1 MSQSID
7 IAVVGA
13 TGTVGET
20 IVQILEE
27 RDFPVGNLHLLA
39 SIESAGHSVP
49 FRGKNVR
56 VREVDEFDFSKVK
69 LAFFAAGPAITRSFF
84 ERASAAGCAVIDL
97 SGTFSPEQAPN
108 VVPEINAEQLTSS
121 TGPLRLVSVPSA
133 SATAVALTLAPLRA
147 LLEINSVAVTACLAV
162 SSLGREGVSE
172 LARQTTELLNVR
184 PLETRFFDR
193 QMAFNVLAQV
203 GTPDAS
209 GHLPLEKRLVEEL
222 RELLALPSLKVSASC
237 IQVPVFFGDSF
248 TVSLQLSAPVDL
260 AAVNAALEAAPGIE
274 LVDAGDYP
282 TPVGDAV
289 GQDVVYVGRVRAG
302 VADSEQLNLW
312 ITSDNVRKGA
322 ALNAVQV
329 GELLIKDYV

>member
-1 MSQSID
+1 MSQSFD

-27 RDFPVGNLHLLA
+27 RDFPVGDLHLLA

-56 VREVDEFDFSKVK
+56 VREVDAFDFGKVR
-69 LAFFAAGPAITRSFF
+69 LAFFAAGPAISRSHV
-84 ERASAAGCAVIDL
+84 EKAVAAGCLVIDL
-97 SGTFSPEQAPN
+97 SGALPASQAPN
-108 VVPEINAEQLTSS
+108 VVPEINAALLTSVGS
-121 TGPLRLVSVPSA
+121 SRLVSSPSA
-133 SATAVALTLAPLRA
+133 SATAVALVVAPLRE
-147 LLEINSVAVTACLAV
+147 LLDMRNISVTACLAV
-162 SSLGREGVSE
+162 SAQGREGVSE

-193 QMAFNVLAQV
+193 QMAFNLLAQV
-203 GTPDAS
+203 GTPDDS
-209 GHLPLEKRLVEEL
+209 GHVPLEKRLVEEL
-222 RELLALPSLKVSASC
+222 RELLALPSLKVSATC

-248 TVSLQLSAPVDL
+248 TVSIQTAAPVDL
-260 AAVNAALEAAPGIE
+260 AAVNAALESAAGIE

-302 VADSEQLNLW
+302 INDSEQLNLW

-329 GELLIKDYV
+329 GELLIKDDV